1 MILTKIMAIMARMVL
16 KLKKK
21 NESIDEPV
29 VQDVVPQV
37 SEVEKVLTKEQK
49 IEIPIK
55 EQKIEVPI
63 AEQKIEVKTEE
74 NKVED
79 SVVVDEQKQVV
90 QKKNKRNRDSPKKV
104 AARKLFLELTRNHP
118 DLFPMDGTL
127 PKPWKIGIR
136 RDIKRIYES
145 VNSVTGLACD
155 LWQRKHMVS
164 YCKSIID
171 GDSRYDLDG
180 NPVELITED
189 NKEYARRILDEYTNK
204 KKNKKRKARGKLKKF
219 DYK

>member
-1 MILTKIMAIMARMVL
+1 M
-16 KLKKK
+16 
-21 NESIDEPV
+21 
-29 VQDVVPQV
+29 VQDVVLQV
-37 SEVEKVLTKEQK
+37 SEVKNVLTEEQK
-49 IEIPIK
+49 IEIPTK

-90 QKKNKRNRDSPKKV
+90 QKKNKRNMDSPKKV
-104 AARKLFLELTRNHP
+104 AARKLFFKLIKNHP

-127 PKPWKIGIR
+127 PKPWKIGMNK
-136 RDIKRIYES
+136 DIKNLYES
-145 VNSVTGLACD
+145 SNAVAVLASS
-155 LWQRKHMVS
+155 LWRRGRMIS
-164 YCKSIID
+164 YCKSVID

-189 NKEYARRILDEYTNK
+189 HKEYARKILDEYANK
-204 KKNKKRKARGKLKKF
+204 KKNKKRKVIGKLKKF
-219 DYK
+219 DDK